1 MSMIMQYVRIRAD
14 ELGTLRRLLVDDP
27 DGAFD
32 YVDALADGADEDVP
46 ARESRSLD
54 TDRAWAAIDY
64 LLTRSGPR
72 QVDVTHGGVR
82 LTEDEW
88 GSEAPR
94 YLDPDEVALAA
105 ADLTA
110 VGFDRLAVHFDP
122 NAMADVYPEIWT
134 NDWARS
140 YLRDWYET
148 LTAFF
153 QHAAAEHDGMIAYL
167 A

>member
-1 MSMIMQYVRIRAD
+1 VGMIMQYVRIRAD
-14 ELGTLRRLLVDDP
+14 ELATLRRLLVEDP
-27 DGAFD
+27 NGAFD
-32 YVDALADGADEDVP
+32 YVDALADGGDEDVP
-46 ARESRSLD
+46 AQESRALD

-72 QVDVTHGGVR
+72 PVDVTRGGER

-94 YLDPDEVALAA
+94 YLAPDQVALAA
-105 ADLTA
+105 ADLEA
-110 VGFDRLAVHFDP
+110 GFDRLAPHFDP
-122 NAMADVYPEIWT
+122 TAMAQVYPQIWA
-134 NDWARS
+134 NDWAQA
-140 YLRDWYET
+140 YLRDWYEA

-153 QHAAAEHDGMIAYL
+153 QHAAAEHDGVIAYL